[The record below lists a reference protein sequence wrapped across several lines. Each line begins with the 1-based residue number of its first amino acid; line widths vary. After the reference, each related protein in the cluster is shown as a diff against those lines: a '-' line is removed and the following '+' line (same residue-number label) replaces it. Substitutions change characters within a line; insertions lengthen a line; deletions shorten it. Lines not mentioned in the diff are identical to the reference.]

1 MQNSINPLASLTDEE
16 VMLRFQEDD
25 PAAFDELVRRY
36 KDRLF
41 TFIQQMVRNTPL
53 AQDILQ
59 ESFIR
64 LWRHK
69 MKYRNI
75 ARFSTWF
82 FTIAANLVRSEMRR
96 LAREPRVD
104 LEPRDPGDRAIE
116 LPHPGPAVDDQV
128 HRNMTVET
136 VRAAIEQL
144 PDEFREVI
152 LLREIEELSYEE
164 IVEMLR
170 VPLGTVKSRINRAR
184 ARLQILLSQQIK
196 DERP

>member
-1 MQNSINPLASLTDEE
+1 MQKSLNPWSGMTDEE

-25 PAAFDELVRRY
+25 PQAFDELVRRY
-36 KDRLF
+36 KDRLY
-41 TFIQQMVRNTPL
+41 TFIQQMVRNPPL

-96 LAREPRVD
+96 QAREPRVD
-104 LEPRDPGDRAIE
+104 LEPRDPSERAIE
-116 LPHPGPAVDDQV
+116 LPHPGPSVDAQV
-128 HRNMTVET
+128 HRNMTVEK
-136 VRAAIEQL
+136 VRAAIDQL

-184 ARLQILLSQQIK
+184 GRLQILLSQQIK